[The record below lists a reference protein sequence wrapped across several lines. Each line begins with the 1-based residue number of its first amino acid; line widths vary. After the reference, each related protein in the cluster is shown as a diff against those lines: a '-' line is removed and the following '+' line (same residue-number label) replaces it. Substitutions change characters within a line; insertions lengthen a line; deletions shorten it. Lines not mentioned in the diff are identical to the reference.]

1 MKELSKF
8 IQLSQFVIFVYVTT
22 VISVFYNDLKSGNKI
37 LNDVDLD
44 ATGITTLTLMGILII
59 LSFYNIYSS
68 FSS

>member
-1 MKELSKF
+1 MNELSKF